1 MKQKELIDKVAS
13 LLKIKPDDLAA
24 AVKAEPDADVTIGID
39 EKLSVLSEAEITTM
53 KSNSYKEGK
62 VAGVEMEVD
71 EIKKETGLQFQGKSL
86 KGLIDAHG
94 KKVLADAKIEPEKKV
109 VELQEKVA
117 TLQTTVKDYETKIAD
132 KDREV
137 TGIKINSELAKHIP
151 ANSSLPADKVIVLMK
166 ADGYSPV
173 IKDGKTVFEKDGKVL
188 TDKLGEALQAKDV
201 VEGYVKDNNLIKTE
215 GAPGGRGKGDEG
227 GGGKGKFR
235 KLSEIKADFEANNKN
250 VLGEEFKKAVEEA
263 AKDQDFDINA

>member
-1 MKQKELIDKVAS
+1 MLSAKTVKLIS
-13 LLKIKPDDLAA
+13 SFLKIKEDELNTAIKDEKE
-24 AVKAEPDADVTIGID
+24 VDVPID

-201 VEGYVKDNNLIKTE
+201 VEGYVKDNNLIKAE
-215 GAPGGRGKGDEG
+215 GAAGGRGKGDEG
-227 GGGKGKFR
+227 GGKGKFS
-235 KLSEIKADFEANNKN
+235 KLSEIKADFEANKKN
-250 VLGEEFKKAVEEA
+250 VLGDEFKKAVEEA
-263 AKDQDFDINA
+263 AKDPDFDMNA